1 MNKKS
6 IKVSLFEEFQ
16 NLYKNKWF
24 KTAFYINAAYLI
36 IAIVLTLTIFR
47 NFNDFLVYYQVG
59 GQFIKDINNLYNPIN
74 YKWAFRY
81 FPLFGL
87 IFVPYYLMG
96 FNVGYAIAQIIGFIM
111 NILISIYIFRI
122 ISLLN
127 PDRAKEEYDRLIIFI
142 SLFLIS
148 VPQLY
153 NYILGQINL
162 YLTLLLLL
170 SIFLFLKYNDLRW
183 NLISSIILGCTT
195 ILKPI
200 TLFIIPF
207 ILLIKIDLKTKKIE
221 INWKKSLI
229 RIFGALIPILL
240 NFILFFLFPS
250 LLEGFIE
257 INLMGTNPIDLN
269 HSFSITKLLINAF
282 NFLNIGFNQ
291 LLILLFTLLII
302 MGSGFF
308 IYIVRKKNKNS
319 ILQGYVMGIV
329 IMLLVYFDSWD
340 HHLLI
345 LIPLLLISIFTISPN
360 SIVAKKYFIP
370 SFFFFSFTDL
380 ACVGLWYL
388 LQNWFPFN
396 FIPTIFL
403 ILAFIGSSKYL
414 LKTKNSFQ

>member
-1 MNKKS
+1 MNEKS
-6 IKVSLFEEFQ
+6 INVSLFEEFQ
-16 NLYKNKWF
+16 NLYYNKCF
-24 KTAFYINAAYLI
+24 KIAFYINAAYLV

-47 NFNDFLVYYQVG
+47 DFNDFLVYYQVG
-59 GQFIKDINNLYNPIN
+59 GQFLTDINNLYNPMN

-87 IFVPYYLMG
+87 IFVPFYLMG
-96 FNVGYAIAQIIGFIM
+96 FNVGYIIAQIIGFIM

-127 PDRAKEEYDRLIIFI
+127 PDRTKKEYDRQILFI
-142 SLFLIS
+142 SIFLIS

-162 YLTLLLLL
+162 YITLLILISL
-170 SIFLFLKYNDLRW
+170 FLFLKYNKLRW

-207 ILLIKIDLKTKKIE
+207 ILLIKVDLTKKKIE

-240 NFILFFLFPS
+240 NFILFLLFPS

-269 HSFSITKLLINAF
+269 HSFSITKLIINAF
-282 NFLNIGFNQ
+282 SFFNIGFNQ
-291 LLILLFTLLII
+291 LLILLFTLLIV

-308 IYIVRKKNKNS
+308 IYIIRKNNKNS
-319 ILQGYVMGIV
+319 IIHGYVMGIV
-329 IMLLVYFDSWD
+329 TMLLVYFDSWD

-345 LIPLLLISIFTISPN
+345 LTPLLLINIFTISPN
-360 SIVAKKYFIP
+360 SNVAKKNFIP

-388 LQNWFPFN
+388 LENWFPFN

-403 ILAFIGSSKYL
+403 ILTFIGSSKYL
-414 LKTKNSFQ
+414 LKTKNSLK